1 MKKLLALVLALVCV
15 LGLVG
20 CNNAESNE
28 VMEDFTG
35 IVTDVNDDT
44 GYLVEVTDSGSSTL
58 KVGDRVIVLIPDGSN
73 VEHSVDDYIK
83 VEFNGVEKVGRVHT
97 TAGRIII
104 NQIIPQDLGYV
115 DRTQEENIFKY
126 EIDKAIGKSELGD
139 IVGRIYE
146 KHGTTETAK
155 ILS

>member
-44 GYLVEVTDSGSSTL
+44 GYLVEVTDSGSSTF

-83 VEFNGVEKVGRVHT
+83 VEFNGVVEDLVAVSIANKRIPRVFDIEKV
-97 TAGRIII
+97 
-104 NQIIPQDLGYV
+104 D
-115 DRTQEENIFKY
+115 
-126 EIDKAIGKSELGD
+126 
-139 IVGRIYE
+139 
-146 KHGTTETAK
+146 TTE
-155 ILS
+155 

>member
-1 MKKLLALVLALVCV
+1 MEINSNLTKECDSMKKLIAIVLALVCV

-20 CNNAESNE
+20 CNNAEGNE

-83 VEFNGVEKVGRVHT
+83 VEFNGVVEDLVAVSIADKRIPRV
-97 TAGRIII
+97 
-104 NQIIPQDLGYV
+104 
-115 DRTQEENIFKY
+115 F
-126 EIDKAIGKSELGD
+126 D
-139 IVGRIYE
+139 IM
-146 KHGTTETAK
+146 K
-155 ILS
+155 